1 MAKEEKKQELLDAQS
16 SVLEIMEANQ
26 LKKWSKISPRV
37 FTPNS
42 QDGNQ
47 VRTHKKTPFPI
58 NDELNDKIVLWVGDI
73 TQLGC
78 QAIVHSTNE
87 NFTDRSPLSV
97 RIMKKG
103 GFRMMYH
110 LKEQIRCCKTGDAK
124 LSEGFDLPARFV
136 VHTVG
141 PKYDKKYHTAAEGA
155 LFSAY
160 SKVLQLSRE
169 QNIRTLG
176 LCPINSV
183 RRGYPPHNGAHLAM
197 RVVRRFMEKYSQDF
211 ELIIFAVED
220 VDVGIY
226 ELLLPLYFPR
236 SEEEENFATFCL
248 PSDIGGEEGEPVIP
262 ERQIRI
268 GEKPTSSMGEDWE
281 RTIDLESGLDSSVAV
296 GKSPFAKM
304 QGDVDKR
311 WTRPRTK
318 SNIKLIDPISIQFER
333 QHRYERLLRRAK
345 TEEFKQLK
353 DLRFFYSA
361 GMDKRGR
368 SILVFIGQRLFVDQ
382 FDDET
387 VLSFII
393 SILEP
398 FCHKDFIVIYFH
410 SMSTQSDQLS
420 LNFLKFMF
428 ETLSGDPSYKINLK
442 ALFVL
447 HATIWCRLASWWFTT
462 FSETTIKDKL
472 FFLGGVEF
480 LKQMIPSVEQLQ
492 LPSSILQLDCKVTFD
507 SNFPIHL
514 LETSPMRSSDQP
526 FHPLIQLIHVNTP
539 SALSLSLFLYQ
550 EKIFLSRG

>member
-1 MAKEEKKQELLDAQS
+1 MAKKENEGKKRGLLDAQS
-16 SVLEIMEANQ
+16 SVIEIMEDHQ

-37 FTPNS
+37 FPENGQEKGS
-42 QDGNQ
+42 QE
-47 VRTHKKTPFPI
+47 RIHSKSPFPV
-58 NDELNDKIVLWVGDI
+58 DEKLNDKIVLWAGDI
-73 TQLGC
+73 TQLAC
-78 QAIVHSTNE
+78 QGIVHSTNE
-87 NFTDRSPLSV
+87 NFTDRSSLSN
-97 RIMKKG
+97 RIIRRG
-103 GFRMMYH
+103 GSRMAYH

-136 VHTVG
+136 IHTVG

-155 LFSAY
+155 LYSAY

-169 QNIRTLG
+169 ENIRTLA
-176 LCPINSV
+176 LCPINSI
-183 RRGYPPHNGAHLAM
+183 RRGYPPHEGAHLAM
-197 RVVRRFMEKYSQDF
+197 RVVRRFMEKHSDDF

-236 SEEEENFATFCL
+236 SQDEEDFATFCL

-268 GEKPTSSMGEDWE
+268 GEKPMASTMTEEDWE

-296 GKSPFAKM
+296 GKTPFAKM
-304 QGDVDKR
+304 QADVDKR

-318 SNIKLIDPISIQFER
+318 SNMKSVDPIAIQYER

-345 TEEFKQLK
+345 TEEFKKLK
-353 DLRFFYSA
+353 DLRFFYSV

-368 SILVFIGQRLFVDQ
+368 SILVFIGQRLLVDQ

-398 FCHKDFIVIYFH
+398 ICSKDFVVIYFH
-410 SMSTQSDQLS
+410 SMNTQSNYLT
-420 LNFLKFMF
+420 LNFLKYMF
-428 ETLSGDPSYKINLK
+428 ETLSGDPAYKKNLK

-462 FSETTIKDKL
+462 FSETTIKDKI

-480 LKQMIPSVEQLQ
+480 LKQMIVSIDQLQ
-492 LPSSILQLDCKVTFD
+492 LPSSILQLESKVT
-507 SNFPIHL
+507 
-514 LETSPMRSSDQP
+514 
-526 FHPLIQLIHVNTP
+526 
-539 SALSLSLFLYQ
+539 
-550 EKIFLSRG
+550 IF